1 MKKFSPPGIPIPIPR
16 RTQYISRPLLL
27 NKRKFHIRAY
37 VLAMGAI
44 KVYFYDEI
52 LALCSGSKVSEK
64 IQEL

>member
-1 MKKFSPPGIPIPIPR
+1 
-16 RTQYISRPLLL
+16 
-27 NKRKFHIRAY
+27 